1 MLARR
6 IVATLTLL
14 ALPMMVMAVNGNAVA
29 GLADWAYALGIR
41 GTDYMVW
48 MIGTAAACSFIP
60 PPGSLACGV
69 YGLT

>member
-14 ALPMMVMAVNGNAVA
+14 ALPMMVMAVNGNTDAS
-29 GLADWAYALGIR
+29 LSDWAYTLGLS
-41 GTDYMVW
+41 GTDYKIW

-69 YGLT
+69 AGLA